1 MATVE
6 VDEHVTRRQRR
17 SRGVRWGRRAWWWT
31 WRLLLIVLFLGWFF
45 VLRIEERASWP
56 PPADA
61 VTAAQAERAT
71 ADFLERDDVAIP
83 DLAIPLAPSTAATV
97 DLFSGGQQFFPPMI
111 DDMAAAESSIHI
123 LMFTMTPGDVSGR
136 IVPVLEERVR
146 AGVEVRMIVDRYGAK
161 VTGKSEA
168 MFREL
173 ENAGVE
179 IVVND
184 IFPIDRDG
192 AWPDGTI
199 DWWQDE
205 VGNADHRKMV
215 VIDGKITW
223 IGGAG
228 FEDQFQDGRYHDAYA
243 RVTGDVVRQ
252 AQLVFLTS
260 YHVLG
265 GASPAGDL
273 ERYFPPPADPGSIHM
288 TLLHNVPGGYLPGTQ
303 AIREVVEGA
312 EERLEILNPYLT
324 DPGMLDRVVAA
335 AERGVDVTV
344 VVPGNSNNPP
354 AADALTHEYGR
365 LFDAGVQVHE
375 YETIIHSKVIV
386 ADDSVVIGTINLDA
400 WALYRNNE
408 VALLIEDPLVADA
421 AERVLVDDALSRSVP
436 AEEAEG
442 RWDRLRGWFWDK
454 LVYVL

>member
-6 VDEHVTRRQRR
+6 LDGPVKSRQRE
-17 SRGVRWGRRAWWWT
+17 SRGRRWARRAWWWT
-31 WRLLLIVLFLGWFF
+31 WRLLLTVLFLGWFF
-45 VLRIEERASWP
+45 VLRIEEHESWP

-61 VTAAQAERAT
+61 ITAAQAEQAT
-71 ADFLERDDVAIP
+71 ADFLARDDVAIP
-83 DLAIPLAPSTAATV
+83 DLAIPLAPSTLATV

-111 DDMAAAESSIHI
+111 ADMAAAESSIHI
-123 LMFTMTPGDVSGR
+123 LMFTMTPGDVSAR

-161 VTGKSEA
+161 VHGKSEA
-168 MFREL
+168 MFEQLRA
-173 ENAGVE
+173 AGVE

-192 AWPDGTI
+192 PWPDGSI

-215 VIDGKITW
+215 VIDGAITW

-260 YHVLG
+260 FHVLG
-265 GASPAGDL
+265 GGSPEGGM
-273 ERYFPPPADPGSIHM
+273 ERYFPAPADPGSIPV
-288 TLLHNVPGGYLPGTQ
+288 TLLHNVPGGYQPGTQ
-303 AIREVVEGA
+303 AIREVIDGA

-324 DPGMLDRVVAA
+324 DPDMIDRVVAA
-335 AERGVDVTV
+335 GERGVDVTV
-344 VVPGNSNNPP
+344 VVPGKSNNPP
-354 AADALTHEYGR
+354 AADALTHQYGR
-365 LFDAGVQVHE
+365 LFDAGVGVYE
-375 YETIIHSKVIV
+375 YETIIHAKVIV

-408 VALLIEDPLVADA
+408 VALVIEDPAVADE

-436 AEEAEG
+436 AEEADG
-442 RWDRLRGWFWDK
+442 RWDRIRGWFWDK

>member
-1 MATVE
+1 MTAP
-6 VDEHVTRRQRR
+6 RRPAVKPRQQPRWRR
-17 SRGVRWGRRAWWWT
+17 WLRRTWWWA
-31 WRLLLIVLFLGWFF
+31 WRLLATTLFLGWFF
-45 VLRIEERASWP
+45 VLRIEERPSWP
-56 PPADA
+56 PPDDA
-61 VTAAQAERAT
+61 VTPDAAEAAT
-71 ADFLERDDVAIP
+71 AAFLARDDVSIP
-83 DLAIPLAPSTAATV
+83 DLAIPLAPATVATV
-97 DLFSGGQQFFPPMI
+97 DLYSGGRQFFPPMI
-111 DDMAAAESSIHI
+111 ADMAAAESAIHI

-136 IVPVLEERVR
+136 IVPVLEARAR

-161 VTGKSEA
+161 VNGKS
-168 MFREL
+168 REL
-173 ENAGVE
+173 FERLRAAGVE

-192 AWPDGTI
+192 PWPDGEI
-199 DWWQDE
+199 DPWQDE

-215 VIDGKITW
+215 VIDGRTAW

-243 RVTGDVVRQ
+243 RITGDVVRQ

-260 YHVLG
+260 FHVLG

-273 ERYFPPPADPGSIHM
+273 ERYFPAPAEPGAIPA

-303 AIREVVEGA
+303 AIRAVIDGA
-312 EERLEILNPYLT
+312 RRRLAILNPYLT

-335 AERGVDVTV
+335 GERGVDVTV
-344 VVPGNSNNPP
+344 VVPGKSNNPP

-365 LFDAGVQVHE
+365 LYDAGVEVFE
-375 YETIIHSKVIV
+375 YETIIHAKVIV
-386 ADDSVVIGTINLDA
+386 ADDTVVIGTINLDA

-408 VALLIEDPLVADA
+408 VALMIDDAGVADE

-436 AEEAEG
+436 ARQAEG

-454 LVYVL
+454 MVYFL